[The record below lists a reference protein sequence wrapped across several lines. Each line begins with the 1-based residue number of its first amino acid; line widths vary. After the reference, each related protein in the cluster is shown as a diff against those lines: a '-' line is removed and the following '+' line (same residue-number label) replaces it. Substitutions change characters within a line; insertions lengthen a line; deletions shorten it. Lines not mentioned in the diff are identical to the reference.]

1 MRCPSDVLIPHL
13 VLHEKLNIWIPATCS
28 FASCRLLSYTLW
40 THETTH
46 SHNWFL
52 HILSHIMCD
61 TLSPPVP
68 ICLHTFHTFIY
79 KQRFIFY
86 LHIHVC
92 VNIYKLFRLSLPL
105 LSTLSL
111 HHSRLLLLRL
121 PSFIQAAGAKTL
133 KSFSLSSWLH
143 WDAFQ
148 EPSEIPGPLAE
159 SKQHQAKRLPS
170 WLPQHLL
177 DTLEILIASNQTA
190 TFKTHLRQNH
200 QIAL

>member
-1 MRCPSDVLIPHL
+1 M
-13 VLHEKLNIWIPATCS
+13 
-28 FASCRLLSYTLW
+28 Y
-40 THETTH
+40 
-46 SHNWFL
+46 
-52 HILSHIMCD
+52 D

-111 HHSRLLLLRL
+111 HHTRLLLLRL

-143 WDAFQ
+143 WDAIQ

-159 SKQHQAKRLPS
+159 SKQRQAKRLPS

-177 DTLEILIASNQTA
+177 DTLEILITSHQTA
-190 TFKTHLRQNH
+190 TFKTHLRENH

>member
-1 MRCPSDVLIPHL
+1 MNPCYLQLCL
-13 VLHEKLNIWIPATCS
+13 VSSPQLHSLNTRDNTFS
-28 FASCRLLSYTLW
+28 QLFSTQFYHTSCMTLCLLPFQSAC
-40 THETTH
+40 THFTH
-46 SHNWFL
+46 SYMNIYL
-52 HILSHIMCD
+52 Y
-61 TLSPPVP
+61 
-68 ICLHTFHTFIY
+68 FIY
-79 KQRFIFY
+79 TH
-86 LHIHVC
+86 LHVC
-92 VNIYKLFRLSLPL
+92 VNIYKLFRQSLPL

-159 SKQHQAKRLPS
+159 SKQRQAKRLPS

-177 DTLEILIASNQTA
+177 DTLEILITSHQIA